1 MARIKCY
8 FAKLHSSK
16 PTTPGGTVPRP
27 ICRSIFVSSVITSS
41 LLSIAVGDYIT
52 QTRRMRTLGD
62 VIWWKA
68 SQKTSQTMILW
79 PVIRQLMS
87 PVLLT
92 LRKMS
97 LKNNKTSQASK
108 MSSNTSSTSKIQKY
122 QKFKNFPHVGGSSS
136 YCASFAFWRTICD
149 YFKSIW

>member
-27 ICRSIFVSSVITSS
+27 ICRSILVSSVITTS
-41 LLSIAVGDYIT
+41 LRISIAVGDYIT

-68 SQKTSQTMILW
+68 SQKTSQTMILS

-122 QKFKNFPHVGGSSS
+122 QKFKNFPHVGGSSIYLLS
-136 YCASFAFWRTICD
+136 G
-149 YFKSIW
+149 

>member
-41 LLSIAVGDYIT
+41 LLSIAVGNYIT

-68 SQKTSQTMILW
+68 SQKTSQTMILS

-92 LRKMS
+92 LSKMS
-97 LKNNKTSQASK
+97 LKSSQASK

-122 QKFKNFPHVGGSSS
+122 QKFKNFPHVGGSSIKLLRKLLHDVVMKQLNS
-136 YCASFAFWRTICD
+136 ESVT
-149 YFKSIW
+149 